1 MLETICEEIRKGLCK
16 VKSHSKEVEK
26 GDVFVALPGS
36 KRKGS
41 DFIPEAIERGAK
53 YIISSDKRALNYKD
67 QVKIFICEDVFSIL
81 GKLARYQYNT
91 FDLPYLIGIT
101 GTNGKTT
108 VSYLLEHIFRKAGL
122 SVGVI
127 GTISYRWDNK
137 EREADLTTPGC
148 LEIHKMLSEMKEK
161 VDVVIMEVSSHALD
175 QRRVE
180 GIEFDMAIF
189 TNLTQD
195 HLDYHKDMKSYF
207 NAKKRLFSK
216 YLKPKGIG
224 ITNLDDF
231 YGNQLMKESLA
242 YYGYTFFEE
251 TFLNNER
258 IMLSEVILNTYNK
271 LVLEVEFKNKRW
283 ISTSSLI
290 GKHNAYNL
298 ASAQLAGYLF
308 GLNQWIFSFLE
319 DFKGVPGR
327 LEKVYSNGLCDIY
340 VDYAHTP
347 DGLRS
352 VLYALKELKYKRIIL
367 VFGCGGE
374 RDKDKRPKMGMI
386 ASKYAD
392 FLIITSD
399 NPRKEDP
406 ELIIKDILAGV
417 KDVEYLVEVDRKK
430 AIKKAIEIMQKGDAI
445 LIAGKGHEK
454 YQYIDGKKIRFS
466 DREVVLE
473 LLKKD
478 EFGSQ

>member
-1 MLETICEEIRKGLCK
+1 MLEAICEEIKKGVCK
-16 VKSHSKEVEK
+16 VKTHSKEVQK
-26 GDVFVALPGS
+26 GDVFVALPGT

-41 DFIPEAIERGAK
+41 EFIPEAIERGAK
-53 YIISSDKRALNYKD
+53 YIISSDKIALNYKD
-67 QVKIFICEDVFSIL
+67 QAKVFVCEDVFSVL
-81 GKLARYQYNT
+81 GELAKHQYNT

-108 VSYLLEHIFRKAGL
+108 VSYLLEHIFKKAGL

-127 GTISYRWDNK
+127 GTISYRWGNK
-137 EREADLTTPGC
+137 EKEADLTTPGC

-180 GIEFDMAIF
+180 GIKFDMGSF
-189 TNLTQD
+189 TNLSQD

-216 YLKPKGIG
+216 YLKPNGIG

-231 YGNQLMKESLA
+231 YGTQLMKDSLA
-242 YYGYTFFEE
+242 TYGYTFFVEN
-251 TFLNNER
+251 FLNKDR
-258 IMLSEVILNTYNK
+258 IMFSEVILNSYNR
-271 LVLEVEFKNKRW
+271 LVLESEFKNKRW
-283 ISTSSLI
+283 ISTSSLV
-290 GKHNAYNL
+290 GRHNAYNL
-298 ASAQLAGYLF
+298 ASAQLASLLF
-308 GLNQWIFSFLE
+308 GLNHLSFSYLE

-347 DGLRS
+347 DGLKN
-352 VLYALKELKYKRIIL
+352 VLLALKELRYKRIIL

-374 RDKDKRPKMGMI
+374 RDKKKRPKMGMI

-406 ELIIKDILAGV
+406 NSIIEDILAGV
-417 KDVEYLVEVDRKK
+417 KDADYLVEVDRKK
-430 AIKKAIEIMQKGDAI
+430 AIKKAIELMQKGDAV

-454 YQYIDGKKIRFS
+454 YQYIDGKKIRFN
-466 DREVVLE
+466 DKEVVLE
-473 LLKKD
+473 LLKS
-478 EFGSQ
+478 EFAR